1 VTAALVI
8 ATGAIHFYLYRLY
21 FHRIA
26 TIGPLFLANFAVG
39 VLLGVLILRRPGPLW
54 SAIGALFCLATL
66 GAFLISVHWG
76 LFGYHERLSG
86 TWQERAAVVEIAGT
100 LAGAVAAALAYASPL
115 PAARR

>member
-8 ATGAIHFYLYRLY
+8 ATGAIHLYLYRLY

-39 VLLGVLILRRPGPLW
+39 VVLGVLILRRPGPLW
-54 SAIGALFCLATL
+54 SAIGAFFCLATL

-100 LAGAVAAALAYASPL
+100 IAGAVAAALAYASPL